1 MPCAIAASKLYGAN
15 GAPAGIRGALGCVM
29 VFGLLICG
37 SSRATQFC
45 VASESA
51 LNAALS
57 VAQNDGVS
65 DEIDL
70 VAGTIAITQGLVYA
84 TTGTASLRVVGG
96 WNASCTQALT
106 TASVLDGG
114 NQVGIAT
121 VLSNGDIWIENLTVA
136 NGRAGLQIISMG
148 GDVHVERNV
157 FFNNVGGA
165 SATGGLLAAATVGH
179 VWVRGNAFLFNSG
192 GTGGGARVEGNGME
206 LYVSNNSFLLNG
218 TNAGGGAGALYIDG
232 SAHLSLSN
240 NILWGS
246 TGTAALDFFSTAA
259 NLRNHND
266 IGSWGGAVPDAAS
279 AGEVS
284 IDPGFISCTVFP
296 CLDLRL
302 GSGSPL
308 VNAGLDNPPGALA
321 ALDLAGLPRVLGL
334 HVDIGAYEQDRIFMN
349 GFELSP

>member
-1 MPCAIAASKLYGAN
+1 M
-15 GAPAGIRGALGCVM
+15 RGTLACVL

-37 SSRATQFC
+37 PSRATQFC

-51 LNAALS
+51 LNAALL
-57 VAQNDGVS
+57 VAQNDGLS

-70 VAGTIAITQGLVYA
+70 VAGTIGITQGLVYA

-96 WNASCTQALT
+96 WNASCTQTLT

-157 FFNNVGGA
+157 FFNNVGGG

-192 GTGGGARVEGNGME
+192 GTSGGARVEGNGME
-206 LYVSNNSFLLNG
+206 LYVSNNSFLLNE
-218 TNAGGGAGALYIDG
+218 TNASGGAGALYVDG

-284 IDPGFISCTVFP
+284 NDPGFVTCTVFP

-321 ALDLAGLPRVLGL
+321 TLDLAGLPRILGL